1 MLWGFVICAS
11 AAEIEPETL
20 QILYLNGNYL
30 TALVQHLKISS
41 IKKTSH
47 ADLGE
52 ELVHKTSHLNIRNS
66 ENGQRLTMYCNKE
79 ILTFMGPCIVIIF

>member
-1 MLWGFVICAS
+1 MYLYFPDTPRIFDIHTTLWWFVICVS

-20 QILYLNGNYL
+20 QILYLNGNHL
-30 TALVQHLKISS
+30 TALVQNLKISS

-52 ELVHKTSHLNIRNS
+52 ELVHKKS
-66 ENGQRLTMYCNKE
+66 C
-79 ILTFMGPCIVIIF
+79 